1 MELDDVN
8 IIGMAQK
15 AVGKGICD
23 RCLGRCFAKVS
34 TNMDNAARGRFL
46 RERLGVA
53 EVVPPSSCTV
63 CEGLFDELSDLAAAV
78 ERNFKGIEFST
89 FLIGSKVDQDILVR
103 EQALWKELGTEF
115 GEVIKTEV
123 NREVGKLVEASTGK
137 VADFKK
143 PEVVA
148 LLDTRYNSV
157 SLEAHSLF
165 LYGRYL
171 KMERGIPQTMWN
183 CRQCRGKGCKN
194 CGGTGKM
201 YPTSVEELIGGPLM
215 QAAGGNGVSF
225 HGMGR
230 EDIDARMLGNG
241 RPFVLEVAKP
251 SKRKIDL
258 EALTKEINATASGR
272 VEVRDLRPSDRDEVI
287 RIKGSTSEKTYC
299 VKVACET
306 SLDDGNAREKLKE
319 LEAAF
324 RGKLIYQ
331 ETPIRVVHRRAD
343 LERERRVV
351 EVRIT
356 EVDGNAR
363 GMTLEVRGQSGL
375 YIKELVNGD
384 DGRTKPSISSFLG
397 VKCKVDNLDV
407 IQVHDGPKEGSGEGA
422 DGGKG

>member
-1 MELDDVN
+1 
-8 IIGMAQK
+8 
-15 AVGKGICD
+15 
-23 RCLGRCFAKVS
+23 
-34 TNMDNAARGRFL
+34 
-46 RERLGVA
+46 
-53 EVVPPSSCTV
+53 
-63 CEGLFDELSDLAAAV
+63 
-78 ERNFKGIEFST
+78 
-89 FLIGSKVDQDILVR
+89 
-103 EQALWKELGTEF
+103 
-115 GEVIKTEV
+115 
-123 NREVGKLVEASTGK
+123 
-137 VADFKK
+137 
-143 PEVVA
+143 
-148 LLDTRYNSV
+148 
-157 SLEAHSLF
+157 
-165 LYGRYL
+165 
-171 KMERGIPQTMWN
+171 
-183 CRQCRGKGCKN
+183 
-194 CGGTGKM
+194 M